1 MNRSFVVLLAGLA
14 ALFQVSCKHKAPPG
28 VLAEV
33 NGHAITN
40 AELDKVYQSQYPE
53 PIAESNED
61 QVQAQRLDLLSRLI
75 TAEIMWQQAE
85 KLGITATD
93 ADIDTEVN
101 KSRAPYT
108 KDEFD
113 KKLAER
119 HMTMDDL
126 RAQLR
131 KDLTVNKLINHEIT
145 SHIAITDDDV
155 SKFYNANK
163 KMFNPAEPTIH
174 MAQILVTPQP
184 DSNVRNLKNSK
195 AQNPNEA
202 KAKIID
208 IMRRLQQGDDFNML
222 AQSYSEDPSA
232 PNGGDMG
239 FVPASQLEK
248 LSPEVH
254 KLVDGIQPGSISGII
269 TMSDGPAGD
278 NPRYRILK
286 VFERE
291 PAGQREL
298 TDPRVQQN
306 IRNTLMNRKEQ
317 VLNGAYYEVAHN
329 SAKIVNYLAKQV
341 IDNAGK

>member
-1 MNRSFVVLLAGLA
+1 MNRYFVVSLAGLA
-14 ALFQVSCKHKAPPG
+14 ALCQLSCKHKAPPG
-28 VLAEV
+28 VAAEV
-33 NGHAITN
+33 NGRAITN

-53 PIAESNED
+53 KIAESNED
-61 QVQAQRLDLLSRLI
+61 QVLAQRLDLLSRMI
-75 TAEIMWQQAE
+75 TTEIMWQQAE
-85 KLGITATD
+85 KLSITATD

-113 KKLAER
+113 KKLGER

-145 SHIAITDDDV
+145 SHIAITDEDV

-163 KMFNPAEPTIH
+163 AMFNPAEPTIH

-202 KAKIID
+202 RAKITD

-222 AQSYSEDPSA
+222 AQSYSEDPSSA

-239 FVPASQLEK
+239 FVPQANLEK
-248 LSPEVH
+248 LQPEVR
-254 KLVDGIQPGSISGII
+254 KIIDAIQPGSISPII
-269 TMSDGPAGD
+269 PMGDGLH
-278 NPRYRILK
+278 IIK

-306 IRNTLMNRKEQ
+306 IRDTLMNRKEQ
-317 VLNGAYYEVAHN
+317 VLNAAYYEVARN
-329 SAKIVNYLAKQV
+329 NAKVVNYLAQQV
-341 IDNAGK
+341 VDNSGKK